1 MNQRAFGWLLAAVAA
16 LFTCSATGA
25 GPGCDPD
32 LDISG
37 NVGVN
42 DLLLML
48 ANWGPCPLAPDGPCI
63 ADVNGD
69 DMVDLLDLAILLECW
84 GPCPCRLPVI
94 GEIFDATVVVDV
106 TDAGAAA
113 EGLLVT
119 QLYATGAAV
128 TVGDALLLVQAELVP
143 NAITTFYQDLF
154 DADIPPSSF
163 FCPAF
168 PTSCYD
174 SFVTMREVV
183 EDDSPL
189 VLAPGFLLTTAGLN
203 GSWLATPEQPD
214 REAVD
219 ISGITGNPGQAG
231 VLIAQITLTQPSAE
245 GPSSVGY
252 AGNVRMWAAGA
263 GGQDGA
269 ESKMAFL
276 DCPWDCELN
285 PDGDVGIN
293 DFLEVLAQ
301 WPLPEGTS
309 CDFDGGSVGI
319 TDFLELLAHWGPCPG

>member
-1 MNQRAFGWLLAAVAA
+1 MNHRAFGWLLAVASVF
-16 LFTCSATGA
+16 LTCNAAPA
-25 GPGCDPD
+25 GPSCDPD
-32 LDISG
+32 FDMSG
-37 NVGVN
+37 DVGAM
-42 DLLLML
+42 DLLFLL
-48 ANWGPCPLAPDGPCI
+48 GAWTTPAADLNSDGI
-63 ADVNGD
+63 TDFV
-69 DMVDLLDLAILLECW
+69 DLAIMLDCW
-84 GPCPCRLPVI
+84 GPCPCEEPAN
-94 GEIFDATVVVDV
+94 GEIFDATVVVDA

-113 EGLLVT
+113 EGLIVT
-119 QLYATGAAV
+119 HLYATGAAV
-128 TVGDALLLVQAELVP
+128 TVGDALLLVQAELTP
-143 NAITTFYQDLF
+143 NAITSFYQDLF
-154 DADIPPSSF
+154 DADIPPSSAL
-163 FCPAF
+163 CPAI

-183 EDDSPL
+183 EDMSPL
-189 VLAPGFLLTTAGLN
+189 VLAPSFLLTATGLN
-203 GSWLATPEQPD
+203 GSWLATPDQPD

-231 VLIAQITLTQPSAE
+231 VLIAQITLIPSSAE

-252 AGNVRMWAAGA
+252 AGDVRTWAVGA

-269 ESKMAFL
+269 QSKMAFL

-319 TDFLELLAHWGPCPG
+319 TDFLTLLAHWGPCPG

>member
-119 QLYATGAAV
+119 HLYATGAAV

-154 DADIPPSSF
+154 GADIPPSSF

-189 VLAPGFLLTTAGLN
+189 VLAPGFLLRAAGLN

-219 ISGITGNPGQAG
+219 ISGIT
-231 VLIAQITLTQPSAE
+231 
-245 GPSSVGY
+245 
-252 AGNVRMWAAGA
+252 
-263 GGQDGA
+263 
-269 ESKMAFL
+269 
-276 DCPWDCELN
+276 
-285 PDGDVGIN
+285 
-293 DFLEVLAQ
+293 
-301 WPLPEGTS
+301 
-309 CDFDGGSVGI
+309 
-319 TDFLELLAHWGPCPG
+319 DFLELLAHWGPCPG